1 MRANFSGIVEALESR
16 QLLSGAVLSHG
27 MLRVFGDL
35 QSTNNITVRN
45 SIDGLN
51 VDVVI
56 TSVNQAGL
64 SRTFTKSFAKAL
76 GISSV
81 FVRGGAKDDVITFSE
96 SNGVFTIGARVL
108 GLGGNDSI
116 TTASGND
123 IIFSGA
129 GNDGVNAGNGMDWI
143 RGMTGDDSL
152 VGGGGNDRINA
163 GPGNDQVDGGGNAD
177 MLRGEVGNDLLVG
190 GSGDDLVYGGF
201 GNDAI
206 IGDSGNDALWGGAGD
221 DNIDGGSGND
231 TVGGFLGT
239 NALTGGSGQDTF
251 VVRQLTLQNPS
262 NDYDALEDIL
272 LVVTKLNE
280 GGKPP
285 VA

>member
-27 MLRVFGDL
+27 FLRVFGDGA
-35 QSTNNITVRN
+35 STNTITVRN
-45 SIDGLN
+45 SADNLN

-56 TSVNQAGL
+56 TSVNSAGQSKL
-64 SRTFTKSFAKAL
+64 FTKSFAKAL

-81 FVRGGAKDDVITFSE
+81 WIRGGAKDDTITVSE
-96 SNGVFTIGARVL
+96 QNGLFTIPARVL
-108 GLGGNDSI
+108 SLGGNDNV

-123 IIFSGA
+123 IIFAGA
-129 GNDGVNAGNGMDWI
+129 GNDTVHAGNGIDWV
-143 RGMTGDDSL
+143 RGMVGDDSL
-152 VGGGGNDRINA
+152 FGDGGNDRVNA
-163 GPGNDQVDGGGNAD
+163 GPGNDLVDGGGGSD
-177 MLRGEVGNDLLVG
+177 MLRGEVGNDSLVG

-201 GNDAI
+201 GNDVI
-206 IGDSGNDALWGGAGD
+206 TGDSGNDALWGCAGD

-239 NALTGGSGQDTF
+239 NALTGGNGQDTF